1 MRGGFFLIDGSGSD
15 QKIFARDQENTRES
29 DKNFDL
35 SFEKVAF
42 ELDLDKKLGVGKSLC

>member
-1 MRGGFFLIDGSGSD
+1 MIDGSGSD
-15 QKIFARDQENTRES
+15 QKIFARDQENARES